1 MNVRS
6 KDYKLVA
13 LQMLLF
19 LLYIFDLKFLSLA
32 FPSFIKTVAYIVAIL
47 GVVVLILAMLQLN
60 KNLSPFPS
68 PKTNSELVKSG
79 LYKYVRH
86 PIYTGILISSF
97 SFAMATESGFRIL
110 ISILL
115 YILFIV
121 KSEYE
126 ERLLTKR
133 YREYELYK
141 KTTGRFFPKI

>member
-1 MNVRS
+1 MNLGS

-32 FPSFIKTVAYIVAIL
+32 FSSFIKTVAYIVAIL

-133 YREYELYK
+133 YMEYELYK